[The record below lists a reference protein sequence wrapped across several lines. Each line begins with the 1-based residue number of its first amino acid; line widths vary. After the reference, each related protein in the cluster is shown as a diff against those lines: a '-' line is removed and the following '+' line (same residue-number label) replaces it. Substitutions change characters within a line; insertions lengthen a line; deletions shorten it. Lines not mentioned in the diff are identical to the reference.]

1 MAFRT
6 GKDADFADISV
17 CTADFAGVIGA
28 ADDAGIT
35 LTFFHRI
42 AKPFASQVIWGNTAH
57 LRRII
62 RTFCRKQAFA
72 FFSGFIISEL
82 GAGRAFDFGRVVWA
96 SGIDPA
102 FAVVFVDGISHIG
115 ASFAFDEISI
125 FGTSA
130 VDSSYFFA
138 FFGSHVITFSFAGN
152 TIDTI
157 LVMSTGQNGP
167 SSFSRTFGDGFVKYE
182 QRAPILI
189 QGATVTPFPICRTIS
204 RGSRTFNTV
213 IRGYRIC
220 GTG

>member
-17 CTADFAGVIGA
+17 YTADFACVIGT

-35 LTFFHRI
+35 LAFFHGVSQF
-42 AKPFASQVIWGNTAH
+42 FASQVIWGNTAH

-102 FAVVFVDGISHIG
+102 FAVVFVDGISHSG

-125 FGTSA
+125 FGTNPA
-130 VDSSYFFA
+130 GSSYFSA
-138 FFGSHVITFSFAGN
+138 FFGSHVVTFGFAGN

-167 SSFSRTFGDGFVKYE
+167 STLSFTFGDGFVKDK
-182 QRAPILI
+182 QRAP
-189 QGATVTPFPICRTIS
+189 FC
-204 RGSRTFNTV
+204 
-213 IRGYRIC
+213 
-220 GTG
+220 